1 MNENQLRELFKTNE
15 ANKTMEATFYETQ
28 KSLALIAKQ
37 AKYFYD
43 QLILQGFN
51 EGQAMEFMMRTFS
64 ANNQQKEWYVM
75 RNYWYVSLTNKYPQ
89 PNADDPIRVVQSV
102 QIKKKYSIV
111 EMTREATPNE
121 IDKCKLIY
129 CGHGFF
135 DEPNIQNNIN
145 KNLRD

>member
-1 MNENQLRELFKTNE
+1 
-15 ANKTMEATFYETQ
+15 Y
-28 KSLALIAKQ
+28 I
-37 AKYFYD
+37 
-43 QLILQGFN
+43 
-51 EGQAMEFMMRTFS
+51 
-64 ANNQQKEWYVM
+64 
-75 RNYWYVSLTNKYPQ
+75 SLTNEYPRTI
-89 PNADDPIRVVQSV
+89 DDCSVRVVRSV
-102 QIKKKYSIV
+102 QIKKKYSII

>member
-1 MNENQLRELFKTNE
+1 
-15 ANKTMEATFYETQ
+15 
-28 KSLALIAKQ
+28 
-37 AKYFYD
+37 
-43 QLILQGFN
+43 
-51 EGQAMEFMMRTFS
+51 
-64 ANNQQKEWYVM
+64 M
-75 RNYWYVSLTNKYPQ
+75 RNYWHVSLSNKYPQ

-129 CGHGFF
+129 CGHSFF